1 MFQGGIQVILYD
13 KPKYRMAVYEDK
25 KEVHTQV
32 LGFLKED
39 VVGEY
44 IESLNTIAKTY
55 NPAHYTL
62 VVDATLQAPVPRK
75 VAAELGDTMMFY
87 TTYGYKRI
95 AIVKP
100 KSKIA
105 MVQIRNALA
114 LKNFPGSFYDTVAD
128 VSRR

>member
-1 MFQGGIQVILYD
+1 MILYD

-39 VVGEY
+39 AVSEY
-44 IESLNTIAKTY
+44 IESLNTIAKNY
-55 NPAHYTL
+55 KIAQYTL

-87 TTYGYKRI
+87 TTYGYKHI
-95 AIVKP
+95 AIVRP

-114 LKNFPGSFYDTVAD
+114 PRNFPGAFYDAVAD